1 VGLQPAASQQAG
13 FPMMQPGFQL
23 DTNQQGA
30 LPMMQQGMWNLPIG
44 QWPQFFGALNPMMQ
58 MPVGQFAGMQQS
70 SNSNSCAGGQGA
82 VQAPQPQQPVQAGGK
97 NKKKGQ
103 AQSADAA
110 RKVNDKP
117 DQQLSAGG
125 VLDLKFKDV
134 ICYNCGESGHYVGL
148 CTRQKRCFIRSKPG
162 HHMDNCPMW
171 YSQMP
176 TAQYWGSAN
185 SGLDFFHVEVEGP
198 AAVQWLNMDN
208 VGIVVVNEG
217 EISEQELEQNFNEM
231 WKVKWF
237 W

>member
-1 VGLQPAASQQAG
+1 
-13 FPMMQPGFQL
+13 
-23 DTNQQGA
+23 
-30 LPMMQQGMWNLPIG
+30 
-44 QWPQFFGALNPMMQ
+44 MMQ

-70 SNSNSCAGGQGA
+70 SNNNSCAGGQGA

-125 VLDLKFKDV
+125 VLDPKFKNV
-134 ICYNCGESGHYVGL
+134 ICYNCGEPGHYVGL
-148 CTRQKRCFIRSKPG
+148 CTRQKRCFICSKHG

-185 SGLDFFHVEVEGP
+185 SCLGFFHVEVEGP